1 MLRCKFHSEFHGNQ
15 HKNAKMEK
23 WSSVQGTLT
32 MKIHP
37 DLLHDFQSP
46 VQNKNADAKV
56 IQYFKTETETQ
67 ELGTER
73 RGLQVTDL
81 HTPF

>member
-1 MLRCKFHSEFHGNQ
+1 MLSCKLHSEFHGNQ

-23 WSSVQGTLT
+23 LSSVQGTLT

-56 IQYFKTETETQ
+56 M
-67 ELGTER
+67 
-73 RGLQVTDL
+73 
-81 HTPF
+81 